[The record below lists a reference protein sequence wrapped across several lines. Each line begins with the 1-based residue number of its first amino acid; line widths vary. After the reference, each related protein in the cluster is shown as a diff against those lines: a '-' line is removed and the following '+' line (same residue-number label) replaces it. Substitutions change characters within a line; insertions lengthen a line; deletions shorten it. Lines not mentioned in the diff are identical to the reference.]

1 MYKIKLSFVI
11 VLLGLYGNAQQ
22 SKSTNK
28 FFKQLKNEK
37 VVSDPTI
44 SWKQFG
50 PGMAG
55 YNEEFWCHPTDVNT
69 MFMGPD
75 MHVSYGSWDN
85 GKSWQT
91 LKDTDG
97 DGRDMERVLD
107 IAFSK
112 QNPDFGV
119 AIERAGGVYT
129 SNNRGRNWKEI
140 YKIKREKKGSK
151 YTNAHTKLAINPM
164 DDKEWMIG
172 AGDFWNVKS
181 NHRSLKNIHGKY
193 SGRASYGYVLKTTNG
208 GKSFS
213 RIATGISEDLDVGR
227 IIYHPKN
234 PKIVFIATNYGVFKT
249 TNGGKKWKS
258 ANKGLPND
266 LPRDLTSSYN
276 EKT

>member
-112 QNPDFGV
+112 QNP
-119 AIERAGGVYT
+119 
-129 SNNRGRNWKEI
+129 
-140 YKIKREKKGSK
+140 
-151 YTNAHTKLAINPM
+151 
-164 DDKEWMIG
+164 
-172 AGDFWNVKS
+172 
-181 NHRSLKNIHGKY
+181 
-193 SGRASYGYVLKTTNG
+193 
-208 GKSFS
+208 
-213 RIATGISEDLDVGR
+213 
-227 IIYHPKN
+227 
-234 PKIVFIATNYGVFKT
+234 
-249 TNGGKKWKS
+249 
-258 ANKGLPND
+258 
-266 LPRDLTSSYN
+266 
-276 EKT
+276 